1 MSFKGIF
8 KKFNSYRKKNAEK
21 TCCPIKTLGSTR
33 EVLIGCII
41 KVVKSSKEDV
51 IQLMSQ
57 IIQTEM
63 TENMLTNSN
72 VDQLTGSKNIN
83 SNNFT
88 IQNWQF
94 NH

>member
-1 MSFKGIF
+1 M
-8 KKFNSYRKKNAEK
+8 
-21 TCCPIKTLGSTR
+21 
-33 EVLIGCII
+33 LIGCII

-88 IQNWQF
+88 IQKLAIQSLMSQLMLKAK
-94 NH
+94 